1 MGRNNLNSFENK
13 IMELNSFLVTGQRNK
28 NLMGDLAGLQSIAK
42 QFGEGM
48 RDKKEQQ
55 WKNAYKAKEQSHEQE
70 KATSHHPKK
79 NKKQKHQ
86 TIAKDRDSQLEEQI
100 KRKQQEA
107 HREETRLREEE
118 GSSNEY
124 WRDAILLSE
133 IIGDPIAKRR
143 KMERRRMGRM

>member
-1 MGRNNLNSFENK
+1 MGRNNLNSFESK
-13 IMELNSFLVTGQRNK
+13 VMELNNFLVTGQRN
-28 NLMGDLAGLQSIAK
+28 NNPMGDLAALQSMAK

-48 RDKKEQQ
+48 RDKKKSQ
-55 WKNAYKAKEQSHEQE
+55 WKNAYKATEQSQEQDE
-70 KATSHHPKK
+70 STKHHPKK

-86 TIAKDRDSQLEEQI
+86 PVAKDRDSQLEEQI
-100 KRKQQEA
+100 KRKQQEV

-118 GSSNEY
+118 NSSNEY

-143 KMERRRMGRM
+143 RMERRRMGRM